1 MALVQFESHW
11 NNLKGNEQKKW
22 KKSHDIENYR
32 AIEILIE
39 FLIFFLDYVSLFRF
53 PLRNSTWEIT
63 LYYVIWYRFGY

>member
-39 FLIFFLDYVSLFRF
+39 FLFFF
-53 PLRNSTWEIT
+53 
-63 LYYVIWYRFGY
+63 